1 MLADA
6 RRLEQEGRHDEAFA
20 SFVAAKA
27 ALRATTDYDFAA
39 EEALFEALRRA
50 FARELPLAGA
60 STVTAAPLFVVGLP
74 CTGTALLE
82 SIVAAHPAVASRAAP
97 GAMVGA
103 LRQST
108 ETEAGLPIDTAAIAR
123 LAGRSADTLGR
134 SYLAR
139 AGAMPGARFV
149 DGEAMNF
156 LYVGAIAQALPRA
169 SIVCVQ
175 RGAMDSVWRIFT
187 QRPSSVERGL
197 EWSNSLMETAQ
208 YVLLFQRLEAFW
220 RQRLPGRIHELSYE
234 QFLADR
240 DVQTRRMLAHCGLQP
255 DPACLAA
262 AASTQSDEGPMGAW
276 RPYEAH
282 LGEVADFFTANGI
295 PID

>member
-6 RRLEQEGRHDEAFA
+6 RRLEQERRHDEAFA
-20 SFVAAKA
+20 RLSAAKA
-27 ALRATTDYDFAA
+27 ALRAASDYDFSV
-39 EEALFEALRRA
+39 EEALFEALRRT

-60 STVTAAPLFVVGLP
+60 STAAASPLFVVGLP
-74 CTGTALLE
+74 STGTALVE
-82 SIVAAHPAVASRAAP
+82 SILAAHPAVASRAAS

-108 ETEAGLPIDTAAIAR
+108 ATEAGLPIDAPAIAR

-139 AGAMPGARFV
+139 AGAMPGVRFV

-187 QRPSSVERGL
+187 QRLSSVGRGL
-197 EWSNSLMETAQ
+197 EWSNSLMETAR

-220 RQRLPGRIHELSYE
+220 RQRFPGRIHELSYE
-234 QFLADR
+234 LLLADR
-240 DVQTRRMLAHCGLQP
+240 DVQTRRMLAYCGLQP

-262 AASTQSDEGPMGAW
+262 AASAQSDEGAVGAW